1 MNVNRR
7 SVLLSKSKFLAGL
20 QCLRYLWVQANE
32 PARLPPV
39 DTRTQFVFD
48 QGHQV
53 GELAKR
59 LYRDGIDVSD
69 ERFAVNLRRTRELLA
84 GRHPLFEAGFMVGG
98 LYARVDI
105 LRPAGADAWDIIEVK
120 STTEVKE
127 VHLPDLAFQKHC
139 CQLAGLTIKSCYL
152 AHINKEFVKSG
163 DIVPDEFL
171 VVEDVTEEVRLLSVE
186 VEERAREMSR
196 VMRLSECPASLVG
209 QHCRNP
215 YDCPLVGE
223 CWSFLPEDSV
233 FNLYRI
239 GKKAYALLDRGLVS
253 IKDLPPNLPLSREQ
267 EIQRSC
273 VQSGTCHVE
282 PKGLR
287 SFLGGL
293 SYPLHYLDFETFNTA
308 APLFD
313 GVRPYQNVPFQFSLR
328 VVRYQG
334 EPAQHSAFLADGRG
348 DPRPEL
354 VAKLREAIGDGGSI
368 LVYNQAFELGV
379 LRELARTFPDHQ
391 AWLEGICGRIV
402 DLLVPFRN
410 FQYYHPAQRGS
421 ASLKHVLPTLTGLE
435 YKGLAIAN
443 GQDASL
449 AYLAAT
455 FGDMAQE
462 ERQLVRA
469 HLLEYCGLDTEGME
483 RIVEKLARLQ

>member
-1 MNVNRR
+1 MNVSRR
-7 SVLLSKSKFLAGL
+7 SVLLSKSKYLAGL
-20 QCLRYLWVQANE
+20 QCLRYLWVQAND

-48 QGHQV
+48 QGHEV

-59 LYRDGIDVSD
+59 LHPDGIDVSD

-84 GRHPLFEAGFMVGG
+84 RHRPLFEAGFMVGG

-105 LRPAGADAWDIIEVK
+105 LRPAGADGWDIIEVK
-120 STTEVKE
+120 STTEVKD
-127 VHLPDLAFQKHC
+127 VHLPDLAFQKLC
-139 CQLAGLTIKSCYL
+139 CQLAGLTINGCYL
-152 AHINKEFVKSG
+152 AHVNKEFVKSG
-163 DIVPDEFL
+163 DIVPDEFF
-171 VVEDVTEEVRLLSVE
+171 VVEDVTEEVGLLSVE

-196 VMRLSECPASLVG
+196 VMSLPECPASLVG

-233 FNLYRI
+233 FSLYRI
-239 GKKAYALLDRGLVS
+239 GKKAYALLDRGLAS
-253 IKDLPPNLPLSREQ
+253 IKDLPPSLPLSREQ

-273 VQSGTCHVE
+273 VQSGACHVE
-282 PKGLR
+282 LQGIR
-287 SFLGGL
+287 SLLGGL
-293 SYPLHYLDFETFNTA
+293 SYPLHYLDFETLSTA
-308 APLFD
+308 VPLFD

-334 EPAQHSAFLADGRG
+334 DPALHRAFLADGPG

-354 VAKLREAIGDGGSI
+354 VAKLRDAMGDEGSI

-379 LRELARTFPDHQ
+379 LRELARTFPEHR

-402 DLLVPFRN
+402 DLLVPFRG
-410 FQYYHPAQRGS
+410 FLYYHPAQRGS
-421 ASLKHVLPTLTGLE
+421 ASLKHVLPALTDMGYE
-435 YKGLAIAN
+435 GLAIAN

-455 FGDMAQE
+455 FKDMPQE

-469 HLLEYCGLDTEGME
+469 RLLEYCGLDTEGME
-483 RIVEKLARLQ
+483 RIVERLAQLQ